1 MEDGRYGKIYSDKLT
16 REFLIDEYINK
27 QKGPYIIAED
37 VGCSPKIVYN
47 YLDYHNIPRRKCTGE
62 INAGSNFGWLT
73 TIKIV
78 GKSKNG
84 TKLWLCQCEC
94 GNTVEIPTSRLKN
107 GRAKSC
113 GCYRKRKKNHRWRGY
128 CDVSGRLIGEIRHR
142 ARKKQF
148 DFDLTAQFLWEKL
161 QNQNSKCAISGL
173 DISLDKN
180 ASVDRI
186 DSSKGYV
193 TTNVWWVHKDVNK
206 MKMDLSLD
214 YFLKMC
220 KIIAQNKEP
229 K

>member
-1 MEDGRYGKIYSDKLT
+1 MVDMVRFMTNKLT
-16 REFLIDEYINK
+16 KEFLTEEYINK
-27 QKGPYIIAED
+27 QKGPYIIAKE

-47 YLDYHNIPRRKCTGE
+47 YLDYHKIPRRKCNGE
-62 INAGSNFGWLT
+62 INAENNFGWLT
-73 TIKIV
+73 TIKVV

-84 TKLWLCQCEC
+84 TKIWLCQCEC
-94 GNTVEIPTSRLKN
+94 GNTVEIPTSRLKS

-113 GCYRKRKKNHRWRGY
+113 GCYKKRKKNHRWRGY
-128 CDVSGRLIGEIRHR
+128 CDVSGRFVSEIRCR
-142 ARKKQF
+142 ARTKQL
-148 DFDLTAQFLWEKL
+148 DFDLTAQFLWSMW

-180 ASVDRI
+180 ASIDRI

-193 TTNVWWVHKDVNK
+193 TTNVWWVHKDINK
-206 MKMDLSLD
+206 MKMDLPLD

-220 KIIAQNKEP
+220 EIIAQHKEP